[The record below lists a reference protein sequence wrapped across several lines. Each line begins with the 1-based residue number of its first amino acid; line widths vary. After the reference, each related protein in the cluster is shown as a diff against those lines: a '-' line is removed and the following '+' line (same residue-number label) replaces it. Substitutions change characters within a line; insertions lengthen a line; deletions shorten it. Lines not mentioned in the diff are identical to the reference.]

1 MVEKRTSQLAELIE
15 PYAGRSEELIQVLRE
30 IQEKLGYLPK
40 EAQEKVAQTLGV
52 PLSRVYGVI
61 TFYHLFHTS
70 PRGKHIVRL
79 CTGTACHVASAD
91 RILTA
96 LQSRLGVAPGETTKD
111 LAVTLETVACLG
123 ACALSPV
130 MVVDDIYHGL
140 LTPDEAVAIVDRALE
155 EAG

>member
-1 MVEKRTSQLAELIE
+1 MEKGTSQLAELIG
-15 PYAGRSEELIQVLRE
+15 PHAGRSEELIQVLRE

-40 EAQEKVAQTLGV
+40 EAQEEVAQTLGV

-61 TFYHLFHTS
+61 TFYNFFRTS

-79 CTGTACHVASAD
+79 CTGTACHVGSAD

-96 LQSRLGVAPGETTKD
+96 LKSRLGVAPGETTKD

-123 ACALSPV
+123 VCALSPV